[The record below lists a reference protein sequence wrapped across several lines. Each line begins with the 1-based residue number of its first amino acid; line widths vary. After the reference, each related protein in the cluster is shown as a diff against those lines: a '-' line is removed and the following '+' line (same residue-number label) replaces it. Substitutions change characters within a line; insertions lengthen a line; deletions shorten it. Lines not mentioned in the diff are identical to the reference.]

1 MNVKLGICNW
11 CVPGS
16 GIFAPKFV
24 SEAGLDG
31 MSIEF
36 GRYENRYPTMT
47 RQVMDA
53 YLEAAE
59 AYKIEYPTLVCSGFD
74 YLCFAV
80 HRGDA
85 RHEIVRATLRAAIDS
100 ASYMKIPMLLIP
112 NFSESALDKTPD
124 AFENAVD
131 MYRYAC
137 AYAADRGVR
146 ISCEN
151 QLHPERSIELFER
164 VGAPNFSLFYDSD
177 NYFYQRGLDQLEV
190 LKTLY
195 PYLGPQL
202 HVKDGKPGVLAGSLL
217 GEGDSGF
224 HAVMDYLRQKQ
235 YSGWIILENVYEQ
248 QPTNTFDTD
257 VFGLFTR
264 DVAILKQAVGA

>member
-100 ASYMKIPMLLIP
+100 AAYM
-112 NFSESALDKTPD
+112 N
-124 AFENAVD
+124 

-137 AYAADRGVR
+137 AYAADRGVC